1 MHKKVTLL
9 DVTSNQTTNGAN
21 RFASAGAKVPSLPRR
36 LVSQSAPKAHR
47 VRAVAFITIVPVPEQ
62 KVVVLAAV
70 LDHGLGSRR
79 RTVRGHV
86 RDHVVEVRQE
96 LRVEERQDLLVEL
109 ARAPGG
115 HHVVVPRVA
124 RHRVLCVVRILL
136 GGGTMPTEIVETVRA
151 VAAAGVLELARRLG
165 VHQRR
170 LDELGLVIPGT
181 SLGDRGSLLRVVAVQ
196 VLERADLVVH
206 DTLVVILIVIL
217 VAILVA
223 ILVRLM
229 RVVGVVRGD
238 TGGKARGR
246 RPIVVLV
253 VVAVLVV
260 ALVRFREVG
269 GRGGGR
275 CARTR
280 GVLRQA
286 SNGSV
291 SPSVSYVRFLHLLHR
306 LVLRG
311 RVRVLPVRVLGRHV
325 QHEIDGLVVES
336 RRFRVLRQPIEL
348 LALLG
353 GLRVRRAAQ
362 PLGEPE
368 AESETGHQRTETGP
382 Y

>member
-1 MHKKVTLL
+1 ML
-9 DVTSNQTTNGAN
+9 DIARNQTVNGAN
-21 RFASAGAKVPSLPRR
+21 RFASAGARIPSLPRR

-62 KVVVLAAV
+62 KIVVPAAI
-70 LDHGLGSRR
+70 LGDGLGPRR
-79 RTVRGHV
+79 RTVRGHI
-86 RDHVVEVRQE
+86 RDHIVEVRQE

-124 RHRVLCVVRILL
+124 RRPVPIVQVVL
-136 GGGTMPTEIVETVRA
+136 GGGTMPTEIVKAVSA
-151 VAAAGVLELARRLG
+151 VATTGILELARRLG

-170 LDELGLVIPGT
+170 LDELGLMVSGTT
-181 SLGDRGSLLRVVAVQ
+181 SLGRRGSLLRIVTVQ
-196 VLERADLVVH
+196 VVERADLIVY
-206 DTLVVILIVIL
+206 DTLVM
-217 VAILVA
+217 
-223 ILVRLM
+223 ILVRLV
-229 RVVGVVRGD
+229 RVAGVVRGD
-238 TGGKARGR
+238 TGGEARGR
-246 RPIVVLV
+246 RPVIVLV

-275 CARTR
+275 YARTR

-311 RVRVLPVRVLGRHV
+311 RVRVLAVRVLRWHI
-325 QHEIDGLVVES
+325 QHEIDGFVVES
-336 RRFRVLRQPIEL
+336 GRLR
-348 LALLG
+348 AL
-353 GLRVRRAAQ
+353 R
-362 PLGEPE
+362 
-368 AESETGHQRTETGP
+368 
-382 Y
+382 